1 MAIDEKIRVEKLQ
14 YNVNRLT
21 AKISALASGKKYN
34 TQYLIGEKK
43 TLPVNLNRL
52 TKKAKFT
59 FEDVL

>member
-21 AKISALASGKKYN
+21 AKISALASGKNYN
-34 TQYLIGEKK
+34 IQYLIGEKK